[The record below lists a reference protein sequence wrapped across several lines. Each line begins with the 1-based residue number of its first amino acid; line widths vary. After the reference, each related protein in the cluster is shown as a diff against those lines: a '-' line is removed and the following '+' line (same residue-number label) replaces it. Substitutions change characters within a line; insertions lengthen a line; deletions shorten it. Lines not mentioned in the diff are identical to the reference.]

1 MKIYES
7 QRYCVSKNN
16 STQKLLLMKYTL
28 KEKKEYKTEIYNKY
42 FADILKALDDVFHM
56 KL

>member
-1 MKIYES
+1 
-7 QRYCVSKNN
+7 
-16 STQKLLLMKYTL
+16 MKYTL

-56 KL
+56 KLKTIGKLYFIILRPKHR